1 MTEYNPNGSSMST
14 NSLVDFLRNPIT
26 GDIQEVP
33 GISKNNAQILSY
45 GDNEYTQ
52 IKNTF
57 QLIGVCLTLKH
68 TKDGELINCK
78 DHCNLIKKYLTNKGI
93 KSNKDTITLALVEK
107 LNTMFPGLYNYDY

>member
-14 NSLVDFLRNPIT
+14 NSLVDFIRNPIT

-78 DHCNLIKKYLTNKGI
+78 DH
-93 KSNKDTITLALVEK
+93 
-107 LNTMFPGLYNYDY
+107 